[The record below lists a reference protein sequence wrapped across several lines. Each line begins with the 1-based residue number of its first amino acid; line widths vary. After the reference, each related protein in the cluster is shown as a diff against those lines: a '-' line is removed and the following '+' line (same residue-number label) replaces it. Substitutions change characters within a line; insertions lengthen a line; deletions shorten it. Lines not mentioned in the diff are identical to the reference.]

1 MPTVS
6 FTRRVVFAVLALV
19 AVAGL
24 ATAAGAAH
32 QGSSGPST
40 SGSCSESPNPVRV
53 GGIYTISG
61 SHLPANQ
68 LVNVQVSDAKG
79 AQVVTVMTNPTGTL
93 FAPGH
98 ASVAGS
104 YTVTIGGGGRH
115 GGGLATCG
123 FRAA

>member
-1 MPTVS
+1 M
-6 FTRRVVFAVLALV
+6 FVVVAVV
-19 AVAGL
+19 AVAGVG
-24 ATAAGAAH
+24 TAAYAARPSGG
-32 QGSSGPST
+32 GST
-40 SGSCSESPNPVRV
+40 GSATCSEAPNPVRV

-68 LVNVQVSDAKG
+68 LVNVQVNDAKG
-79 AQVVTVMTNPTGTL
+79 AQVVTVMTTSTGTL
-93 FAPGH
+93 VATGQ
-98 ASVAGS
+98 ATVAGS